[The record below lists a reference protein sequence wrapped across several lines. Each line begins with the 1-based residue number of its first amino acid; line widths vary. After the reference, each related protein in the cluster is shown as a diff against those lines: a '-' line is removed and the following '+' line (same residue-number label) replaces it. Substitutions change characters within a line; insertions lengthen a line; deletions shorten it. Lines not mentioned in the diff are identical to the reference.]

1 MESRRKKERAM
12 KNNVN
17 VIAVLDLKGEKL
29 LVCRRRKD
37 PYQGLLNLTGG
48 KINPGEDGLCAAYR
62 ELYEETGITDQD
74 IALTHLMDFIYY
86 MEDIKLEVYF
96 GRLNKELEVQGEENE
111 LLWVSRDQNFF
122 DQSIFAGEGN
132 IGHIME
138 RIKKK
143 EGKAMEKKRYA
154 VITGASAGIGM
165 EFAKRLAKK
174 GFPLVLIARRRE
186 RLEKLAGEL
195 KTKCEIIEA
204 DLSKEEECYR
214 VFYELKEK
222 KIGIFINNAGFGD
235 CGRFEET
242 DLSKEMNMVQLNV
255 KALHIL
261 MKLMLKKMQKEGY
274 GYILN
279 VASSAGLMPAGPY
292 MATYYATK
300 SYVTSLT
307 QAVAQELKESR
318 SPIYV
323 GCLCPGPVDT
333 EFNSVANVE
342 FALKGISAGY
352 CAAYALK
359 QMARRQVVIIPT
371 RLMQAAMLAGRFL
384 PVPLY
389 VRIAAHQ
396 QRKKLYE
403 KK

>member
-1 MESRRKKERAM
+1 MSNR
-12 KNNVN
+12 
-17 VIAVLDLKGEKL
+17 
-29 LVCRRRKD
+29 
-37 PYQGLLNLTGG
+37 
-48 KINPGEDGLCAAYR
+48 
-62 ELYEETGITDQD
+62 
-74 IALTHLMDFIYY
+74 
-86 MEDIKLEVYF
+86 
-96 GRLNKELEVQGEENE
+96 
-111 LLWVSRDQNFF
+111 
-122 DQSIFAGEGN
+122 
-132 IGHIME
+132 
-138 RIKKK
+138 
-143 EGKAMEKKRYA
+143 RYA

-165 EFAKRLAKK
+165 EFAKRLSAK

-195 KTKCEIIEA
+195 PTECEIMEA
-204 DLSKEEECYR
+204 DLSREEECYR
-214 VFYELKEK
+214 VADKLRDK

-235 CGRFEET
+235 CGRFAET
-242 DLSKEMNMVQLNV
+242 DLEKEMNMVQLNV
-255 KALHIL
+255 KAVHIL
-261 MKLMLKKMQKEGY
+261 MKLMLLKMRKAGY

-307 QAVAQELKESR
+307 QAVAEELRESKSR
-318 SPIYV
+318 IYV

-352 CAAYALK
+352 CAEYALE

-384 PVPLY
+384 PLSLY
-389 VRIAAHQ
+389 VKIAAHQ
-396 QRKKLYE
+396 QKKKFFE
-403 KK
+403 RGGSSSCQQKAKKV